1 MQQRFFT
8 PLPYLHPCLVRW
20 IAAFLQGRSQSVR
33 LGSDSSIIRSLNG
46 GIPQGTKLGPVL
58 FSVMVNDLVS
68 TWPKRVKYV
77 DDLTILEIT
86 TRNSRSPTYLNCIVD
101 DIQRFS
107 HRNNMRL
114 NPAKCKAMTI
124 DFLDYNSC
132 TWRPICTGGVVI
144 ERVKSFK
151 LLGVYISEDL
161 TWGVHCDYIIK
172 KANRRLYALRTL
184 KKCGVPTSDL
194 ITVYCSLI
202 RSVIEYASAVFA
214 NLPKYLS
221 HALEGIRKRSL
232 RIILLNL
239 HYDEVLILSGLPS
252 LEGLRATACESF
264 MRILKPSNPVFG
276 LAMSGRVTTVRSYS
290 LRSWRNYNNK
300 LCKTKRQNVRG
311 TLKGKSVSI
320 NFVADCSI
328 FF

>member
-1 MQQRFFT
+1 M
-8 PLPYLHPCLVRW
+8 LVRW

-33 LGSDSSIIRSLNG
+33 IGSDSSNIRSLNG
-46 GIPQGTKLGPVL
+46 GIPQGTKLGSVL
-58 FSVMVNDLVS
+58 FSGMVNDLVS
-68 TWPKRVKYV
+68 TWPKRLKYV
-77 DDLTILEIT
+77 DELTILEIIP
-86 TRNSRSPTYLNCIVD
+86 RNSPSYLNCIVD
-101 DIQRFS
+101 DIQCFS

-132 TWRPICTGGVVI
+132 IWRPICTGGVVI

-184 KKCGVPTSDL
+184 KKCSVPTSDL

-221 HALEGIRKRSL
+221 DALEGIQKRA
-232 RIILLNL
+232 
-239 HYDEVLILSGLPS
+239 LSNS
-252 LEGLRATACESF
+252 SKF
-264 MRILKPSNPVFG
+264 
-276 LAMSGRVTTVRSYS
+276 
-290 LRSWRNYNNK
+290 
-300 LCKTKRQNVRG
+300 
-311 TLKGKSVSI
+311 TL
-320 NFVADCSI
+320 
-328 FF
+328 

>member
-1 MQQRFFT
+1 M
-8 PLPYLHPCLVRW
+8 
-20 IAAFLQGRSQSVR
+20 
-33 LGSDSSIIRSLNG
+33 
-46 GIPQGTKLGPVL
+46 

-68 TWPKRVKYV
+68 TWPKRAKYV

-86 TRNSRSPTYLNCIVD
+86 RRNSPSYLNCIVD
-101 DIQRFS
+101 DIQCFS

-172 KANRRLYALRTL
+172 KANRHLYALRTP
-184 KKCGVPTSDL
+184 KKYGLPTLDL

-221 HALEGIRKRSL
+221 DALEGIQKRSL

-239 HYDEVLILSGLPS
+239 HYDEALILSGLSS
-252 LEGLRATACESF
+252 LEGLRATAFESF
-264 MRILKPSNPVFG
+264 MRSLKSSNPVFG
-276 LAMSGRVTTVRSYS
+276 LAKSGTVTTVHSYS
-290 LRSWRNYNNK
+290 LRSCRNYNNK
-300 LCKTKRQNVRG
+300 LCKIKRLSEFVSVKNLDFLFKINVNY
-311 TLKGKSVSI
+311 V
-320 NFVADCSI
+320 
-328 FF
+328 